1 MTKLKIQGWGWL
13 YIQIIIDWYT
23 KEIIGYHASLTSKAS
38 DWLDALNMAVNA
50 RDVQA
55 PNQKPCV
62 EAFFSNFKR
71 EEVYRNQY
79 QNPIQAFRSW
89 KSYLS
94 WYNEKRPHSALGFLS
109 PVQFRA
115 AQLQKPL
122 LFRKEASLD
131 AIADSQQ

>member
-1 MTKLKIQGWGWL
+1 MSVFL
-13 YIQIIIDWYT
+13 
-23 KEIIGYHASLTSKAS
+23 ASICTWDFSEDPLRLDRGCQFTAENFVQSASKFG
-38 DWLDALNMAVNA
+38 LLVEFC
-50 RDVQA
+50 DVQA
-55 PNQKPCV
+55 PNQKPFV

-89 KSYLS
+89 QSYLS

-115 AQLQKPL
+115 AQLQKSL
-122 LFRKEASLD
+122 FFRKEDSLESL
-131 AIADSQQ
+131 ADSQR